1 MELHSPLVSV
11 ICAVYNGEKTVA
23 TSIDSVIAQTYPHW
37 ELILVNDGS
46 KDQTVDIINRYAAA
60 DPRII
65 LVNNARNMGQTAS
78 LNEGVKAARGTYI
91 ARIDADDFFAP
102 DKLQQQV
109 SFMEAHP
116 EMALCGTN
124 AVCADSDTGKETV
137 ISFPETDQDIAAG
150 MLTHSS
156 IIHVSVLIRKTA
168 LDIAGEYNTGFHVA
182 ADYEL
187 WARFVKAGLP
197 MYNLQEALVT
207 FNFSSATFGRS
218 NMERTRNEFLRV
230 NIPYLFW
237 AVQHTNHFTNLS
249 VFSRL
254 VVPVHILTGKQILAM
269 YNRLLPALFSKGG
282 IGMFFR
288 AGLLFLAA
296 YRNRSSEEKIQTETP
311 AGAAPGYASLLLI
324 IYPLYALLRKRVPQ
338 S

>member
-1 MELHSPLVSV
+1 MHNKPTVSV
-11 ICAVYNGEKTVA
+11 VCAVYNGSETIHV
-23 TSIDSVIAQTYPHW
+23 SIESVQSQTFQDW

-46 KDQTVDIINRYAAA
+46 KDQTVDIINRYSAA
-60 DPRII
+60 DARIR
-65 LVNNARNMGQTAS
+65 LVNNSRNMGQTAS
-78 LNEGVKAARGTYI
+78 LNEGIKAARGTYI

-102 DKLQQQV
+102 DKLQKQV

-116 EMALCGTN
+116 EITLCGTN
-124 AVCADSDTGKETV
+124 ALCADSDTGKETV
-137 ISFPETDQDIAAG
+137 ITFPETGQDIAAG

-156 IIHVSVLIRKTA
+156 IIHVSVLIRKSA
-168 LDIAGEYNTGFHVA
+168 LDIIGEYNSSFQVA

-187 WARFVKAGLP
+187 WTRFVKAGFAI
-197 MYNLQEALVT
+197 YNLQQALVT
-207 FNFSSATFGRS
+207 FNFSAVTFGRS

-237 AVQHTNHFTNLS
+237 TVQHTGRFEDLS

-254 VVPVHILTGKQILAM
+254 VVPVHILSGKQILAL
-269 YNRLLPALFSKGG
+269 YNRLLSVLLSKAG

-296 YRNRSSEEKIQTETP
+296 YRNRSSEEKIHTEKP
-311 AGAAPGYASLLLI
+311 AGSATGYASLLLI
-324 IYPLYALLRKRVPQ
+324 IYPLYALMRKRVPQ